1 MSRSGSAFPPVLVTP
16 SRLFAVYR
24 TRQWRTN
31 HHAGLWLWSQ
41 ASGEA
46 EGCGSAMISNG
57 GLLPLRLP
65 AKSRQQVCL
74 RWAVELIFA
83 LNVCNYGAIPVM
95 THPMGAAFSAEA
107 VSLGQWHQC
116 EPGLCRQL
124 LRGFRNKPG
133 RSCLWQW
140 RSWNIES
147 GMPLG
152 SWNIGE
158 SHHCDGPAGAVLLRE
173 WLKLIYHQHGTIPTM
188 THSCAWLLTSFLMAS
203 KLSHL
208 SPDVLPWHDPFCR
221 FALQLW

>member
-1 MSRSGSAFPPVLVTP
+1 MLQHSSKSMRENTSFGHSSKSRSGSAFPPVLLTP

-46 EGCGSAMISNG
+46 WVWISMDQQWRAAA
-57 GLLPLRLP
+57 LFRLP

-74 RWAVELIFA
+74 ML
-83 LNVCNYGAIPVM
+83 NYGSIPVM
-95 THPMGAAFSAEA
+95 MHPIGSWWNSAEA
-107 VSLGQWHQC
+107 VFLGQWHQC

-152 SWNIGE
+152 SLIG
-158 SHHCDGPAGAVLLRE
+158 
-173 WLKLIYHQHGTIPTM
+173 
-188 THSCAWLLTSFLMAS
+188 
-203 KLSHL
+203 
-208 SPDVLPWHDPFCR
+208 
-221 FALQLW
+221 